1 MKKWI
6 PALVL
11 AVAAPLAAGSLTEE
25 ERDFAMSSL
34 HASRKLFLDAI
45 AGLSDAQWKFK
56 PAPDRWSI
64 AEVAEHITLT
74 EGFLYNLVTDKVM
87 KTEAVTDRAPV
98 KHEQDEE
105 LLARMRDRSKKAKAS
120 EEMSPKGK
128 YPTPAAAAEA
138 FKQER
143 DRNIEYI
150 RTTQDDLRSHVQG
163 KMDGY
168 QYFILIAGHAERHV
182 AQMNEVKADP
192 NYPRK

>member
-1 MKKWI
+1 
-6 PALVL
+6 ALVL
-11 AVAAPLAAGSLTEE
+11 AVAPLAAGSLTEE

-45 AGLSDAQWKFK
+45 AGLSEAQWKFK

-74 EGFLYNLVTDKVM
+74 EGVLYNLVTDKVM
-87 KTEAVTDRAPV
+87 KTEPVTDRAPV

-128 YPTPAAAAEA
+128 FPTPAAAAEA

-143 DRNIEYI
+143 DRNINYI
-150 RTTQDDLRSHVQG
+150 QTTQDNLRSHVQG
-163 KMDGY
+163 KMDAY

-192 NYPRK
+192 KYPR